1 MSADNSPSLGFAN
14 PSDLVNC
21 TVETCSIYTSF
32 YNYRIDLVP
41 NVVFVALF
49 GLAILFFYAVFF
61 YTRRGFWF
69 MAAMQLG
76 LTSEV
81 LGYVGR
87 ILSYNNQWD
96 LNGFLLNNICLTLGP
111 AFFSAAIYLCL
122 GRIVVV
128 YGIQNSRIRS
138 DLFTK
143 IVSAPAFLKI
153 LHIA

>member
-1 MSADNSPSLGFAN
+1 
-14 PSDLVNC
+14 
-21 TVETCSIYTSF
+21 
-32 YNYRIDLVP
+32 
-41 NVVFVALF
+41 
-49 GLAILFFYAVFF
+49 
-61 YTRRGFWF
+61 

>member
-1 MSADNSPSLGFAN
+1 MSADNSASLGFTN
-14 PSDLVNC
+14 PSNLVNC

-41 NVVFVALF
+41 NTVFLALF
-49 GLAILFFYAVFF
+49 GLAIPFFYGVFF

-69 MAAMQLG
+69 MTAMQLG
-76 LTSEV
+76 LGSEV

-96 LNGFLLNNICLTLGP
+96 LNGFLINNICLTIGP
-111 AFFSAAIYLCL
+111 AFFSAALYLCL
-122 GRIVVV
+122 GYIVRV
-128 YGIQNSRIRS
+128 YGPQNSKIRP

-143 IVSAPAFLKI
+143 IVSAPAFPKI
-153 LHIA
+153 LHIV